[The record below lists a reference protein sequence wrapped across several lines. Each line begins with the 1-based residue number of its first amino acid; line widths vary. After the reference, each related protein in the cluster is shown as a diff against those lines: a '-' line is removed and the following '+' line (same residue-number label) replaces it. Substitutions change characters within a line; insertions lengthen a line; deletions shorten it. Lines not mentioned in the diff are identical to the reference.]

1 MKSGYQ
7 VRVAAVHCL
16 LFNSICIKNW
26 IMQVKYFKSFA
37 VLVLAIVLVNTGM
50 AQRKKQVRS
59 AYGNTPSAY
68 GNTGNNKA
76 ADTTI
81 KNNNQAGYGNANT
94 GNQSTYGNTAPAD
107 NGIDTTLP
115 INVIPSTSGGL
126 LDTLRPSLR
135 EDAAVDRDLILERT
149 PLEYQNIR
157 EDDAI
162 FRVRVWREIDTRE
175 KINMPFRYAAVE
187 DNGSQRFISI
197 LLRAIQDGS
206 VTAFSADDD
215 RFTTPITPDQAISA
229 FGGGFDT
236 SRVYDMQGNITG
248 YQVRAKAVDPDS
260 IYKFRL
266 KEEWIFD
273 KATSRMYVRILGIA
287 PVIPVTLSNGM
298 KLENSDHPVW
308 WIYYPDLRSTL
319 TKYQAYNPKNM
330 GARMTWD
337 ELFEN
342 RMFSSYITKSTLD
355 NPFDQSI
362 REYIKDPL
370 FRLYQGEN
378 VKDKIFDYEQSLWS
392 Y

>member
-1 MKSGYQ
+1 
-7 VRVAAVHCL
+7 
-16 LFNSICIKNW
+16 
-26 IMQVKYFKSFA
+26 MQVKYFKSFA